1 MKLTVENMKSMEV
14 VSATLAKIEWL
25 RTHDNLKEY
34 DETERFIPKILYSQS
49 GEYLALKK
57 YNKMNE

>member
-34 DETERFIPKILYSQS
+34 DETDRFIPKMIISRFQNHLFS
-49 GEYLALKK
+49 
-57 YNKMNE
+57 